1 MKVFR
6 CLGILVVLSGLAS
19 VQAAAPAFEAVELRP
34 SSANGSSTPM
44 KASSQ
49 GGEFT
54 MQSASVADMIG
65 IAYGVHDYSLSG
77 APGWVERDRYD
88 LTARAPAGTPPE
100 TIKLMLR
107 TLLADRFGL
116 ASHAE
121 EKPMPVF
128 ALTMGKGAP
137 KIKAGDAAGAG
148 GCQLHQLPVN
158 TPGLVTDNMYQCRNI
173 TMEAFA
179 STLHGLATS
188 YLTSPVVDFTG
199 LKGAWDFDVAW
210 TSKGS
215 LQITGPPGITVF
227 EAVEKQMGLKLAEE
241 RRPVPIFVIDHVEKP
256 RGN

>member
-1 MKVFR
+1 MRAVTF
-6 CLGILVVLSGLAS
+6 CGIMVVLSGLAMGES
-19 VQAAAPAFEAVELRP
+19 APPAFEAVDLRP
-34 SSANGSSTPM
+34 SPAGGSSTPA
-44 KASSQ
+44 KASFS
-49 GGEFT
+49 GGTFT
-54 MQSASVADMIG
+54 MRSASVADMIG

-88 LTARAPAGTPPE
+88 LTARTPATTPPE

-107 TLLADRFGL
+107 AMLTDRFRL

-121 EKPMPVF
+121 EKSMSVF

-137 KIKAGDAAGAG
+137 KLQPGDVSGGA
-148 GCQLHQLPVN
+148 GCQLHLPPR
-158 TPGLVTDNMYQCRNI
+158 TPDLVTDNVYVCRNM

-199 LKGAWDFDVAW
+199 LKGAWNFDVAW

-215 LQITGPPGITVF
+215 LQITGAAGITVF
-227 EAVEKQMGLKLAEE
+227 EAVDKQMGLKLEE
-241 RRPVPIFVIDHVEKP
+241 QRRPMPIFVIDHVEKFG
-256 RGN
+256 GN